1 MNRNEA
7 DIRYTWD
14 LRSLFASQEAFDAQL
29 DTSKAQLQALC
40 ARKGHI
46 SDTIDTYTPSQ

>member
-29 DTSKAQLQALC
+29 DTSTHERVDSLC
-40 ARKGHI
+40 WN
-46 SDTIDTYTPSQ
+46 Y